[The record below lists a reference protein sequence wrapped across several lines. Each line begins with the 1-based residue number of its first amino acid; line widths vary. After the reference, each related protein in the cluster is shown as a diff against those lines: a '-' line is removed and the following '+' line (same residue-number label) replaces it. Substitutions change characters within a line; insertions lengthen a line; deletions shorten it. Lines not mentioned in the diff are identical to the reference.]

1 MKSRELTVADAWEF
15 TPAQFPDDRGVFL
28 NWFIRDAVE
37 AAVGHAFPVAM
48 TNHSVSRKGVV
59 RGVHY
64 ALVPPSQ
71 AKYVYC
77 PQGAILDIIVDIRV
91 GSPTFGKYDV
101 VRLDTVDY
109 RAVYVAE
116 GLGHAAVAL
125 EDDSVLCYLCS
136 TGYNPEREKG
146 ISPLDPQLG
155 LDLPAEPVL
164 SAKDA
169 AAPTLQQ
176 AQEQGLLPDYQACQD
191 LYDSLR

>member
-1 MKSRELTVADAWEF
+1 MPDAWEF

-28 NWFIRDAVE
+28 NWFVRDAVE

-48 TNHSVSRKGVV
+48 TNHSVSRENVV

-77 PQGAILDIIVDIRV
+77 PQGAFLDIIVDIRV
-91 GSPTFGKYDV
+91 GSPTFGRTDV

-125 EDDSVLCYLCS
+125 EDNSVLCYLCS

-146 ISPLDPQLG
+146 ITPLDPALALQL
-155 LDLPAEPVL
+155 PSTPVL
-164 SAKDA
+164 SAKDT
-169 AAPTLQQ
+169 AAPTLDE
-176 AQEQGLLPDYQACQD
+176 ARERGLLPDYQECQA